1 MVGSDDEVV
10 DKETARA
17 VLREFLE
24 TEFDAGFK
32 RAWDRVKKR
41 KAESIN

>member
-1 MVGSDDEVV
+1 V
-10 DKETARA
+10 

-24 TEFDAGFK
+24 TEFDAGFN

-41 KAESIN
+41 KADSIN